1 MRLFPLAGLP
11 FVAVAAL
18 AQAPNITPA
27 GDPSVKSDTIYR
39 LAVDPKA
46 HPDDPFIYLLDDGVV
61 RVEPDGRTVRTYR
74 QVVQILTQDGVEDW
88 AEQSF
93 GYNASREKLRIN
105 WIRVVKPD
113 GTVISDGPSHEQ
125 ESLSPVALSA
135 PVYSDGKVRRVS
147 LAGVAPGTIVDYSYT
162 TERFQPPLPGDFYS
176 AWSVYTSRL
185 TRRSRYIVDMPE
197 NYHPRIQEKNLR
209 FKTQVT
215 VAKGRRV
222 YTWATQNVPR
232 VEREPFAG
240 SPDTVFSHIE
250 MAGTTT
256 WEDIARWYAG
266 LAKDRFDV
274 TPALEAKLT
283 ELVAGSKTLDDSLRA
298 VHRWVAQDIRYVSLS
313 LGIGG
318 YQPRQPAAVLDTKYG
333 DCKDKATL
341 FIALA
346 RRMGVTAYP
355 LLLSSSGDA
364 DSTLP
369 SINQFDHMIAAIV
382 RPGKPGY
389 QFLDLTAE
397 LVPFGLLPP
406 AEQGGF
412 ALVVKPD
419 GSDDHVVLP
428 EAPVLDNRE
437 VSTITGALSPDGMFS
452 GRLEELATGNRQYG
466 LRDNFTQ
473 RFDST
478 QQNRLARNIANAVF
492 AGAAGDSLSLFDGR
506 DLTIEP
512 RLALAIHNGRATSS
526 AGGTDIFTLPIRTYQ
541 LRGVA
546 ADLRA
551 RGARKFPINA
561 AAVSGEG
568 VDEDNVEVTLPEGWH
583 ARLPKDVDVP
593 SDWGHYEA
601 HYSQTGRVL
610 KVTRRMTGARGVYP
624 PDRVNDLITWLEAVS
639 ADDAKYIVLEHG
651 N

>member
-1 MRLFPLAGLP
+1 MRPFALVGLP

-18 AQAPNITPA
+18 AQAPNITPS

-39 LAVDPKA
+39 LAVDPKT
-46 HPDDPFIYLLDDGVV
+46 HPDDPYIFLLDDGVV
-61 RVEPDGRTVRTYR
+61 RVESDGRTVRTYR

-93 GYNASREKLRIN
+93 GYDASREKLRIN

-113 GTVISDGPSHEQ
+113 GTVISDGASHEQ

-162 TERFQPPLPGDFYS
+162 TERFQAPLPGDFSS
-176 AWSVYTSRL
+176 AWSVHTGRF
-185 TRRSRYIVDMPE
+185 TRRSRLVVDMPE
-197 NYHPRIQEKNLR
+197 NYHPRIQEQNLR

-215 VAKGRRV
+215 LAKGRRV
-222 YTWATQNVPR
+222 YVWATQDVPR
-232 VEREPFAG
+232 IEREPFAG
-240 SPDTVFSHIE
+240 SPDTVFSHIQ
-250 MAGTTT
+250 MVGTTT
-256 WEDIARWYAG
+256 WEDVARWYAG
-266 LAKDRFDV
+266 LAKDRFEI
-274 TPALEAKLT
+274 TPALDAKLA
-283 ELVAGSKTLDDSLRA
+283 ELVAGSKTLEDSLRA

-355 LLLSSSGDA
+355 LLLSSSADA

-369 SINQFDHMIAAIV
+369 SINQFDHMIAAV
-382 RPGKPGY
+382 VWPGRPGY
-389 QFLDLTAE
+389 QFLDLTAD

-406 AEQGGF
+406 SEQGGF
-412 ALVVKPD
+412 ALVVRPD

-428 EAPVLDNRE
+428 EAPVADNRE
-437 VSTITGALSPDGMFS
+437 VSHITGALSPDGMFS
-452 GRLEELATGNRQYG
+452 GRLEESATGNRQYG
-466 LRDNFTQ
+466 LRDNF
-473 RFDST
+473 RSRPDST
-478 QQNRLARNIANAVF
+478 EQKRLARNIANAVF

-506 DLTIEP
+506 DLTIQP
-512 RLALAIHNGRATSS
+512 RLAVAIHNGRATSS

-541 LRGVA
+541 LRGMA
-546 ADLRA
+546 ADLQS
-551 RGARKFPINA
+551 RGERKFPLSA
-561 AAVSGEG
+561 PAVSGEG
-568 VDEDNVEVTLPEGWH
+568 VDEDNVDITLPEGWH
-583 ARLPKDVDVP
+583 ARLPKDVDLP

-601 HYSQTGRVL
+601 HYSQSGRVL
-610 KVTRRMTGARGVYP
+610 KVTRRMTGARGVFP
-624 PDRVNDLITWLEAVS
+624 PSRVNDLITWLEAVS

>member
-1 MRLFPLAGLP
+1 MRHFPLAGLP

-18 AQAPNITPA
+18 AQAPNITPS

-39 LAVDPKA
+39 LAIDPKT
-46 HPDDPFIYLLDDGVV
+46 HPDDPYIFLLDDGVV
-61 RVEPDGRTVRTYR
+61 RVEPDGRTIRTYR
-74 QVVQILTQDGVEDW
+74 QVIQILTQDGVEDW

-162 TERFQPPLPGDFYS
+162 TERFQAPLPGDFYS

-185 TRRSRYIVDMPE
+185 TRRSRLIVDMPE

-215 VAKGRRV
+215 VVKGRRI
-222 YTWATQNVPR
+222 YMWAMQDVPR

-250 MAGTTT
+250 MVGTTT

-266 LAKDRFDV
+266 LAKDRFAI
-274 TPALEAKLT
+274 TPALDAKLT
-283 ELVAGSKTLDDSLRA
+283 ELVAGSKTLEDSLRA

-341 FIALA
+341 FIAMA

-382 RPGKPGY
+382 WPGKPGY

-428 EAPVLDNRE
+428 EAAVADNRE

-466 LRDNFTQ
+466 LRDNFTT

-492 AGAAGDSLSLFDGR
+492 SGAAGDSLLLFDGR
-506 DLTIEP
+506 DLTVQP
-512 RLALAIHNGRATSS
+512 HLALAIHNGRATSS

-541 LRGVA
+541 LHGVA

-551 RGARKFPINA
+551 RGARKFPISA
-561 AAVSGEG
+561 PSVSGEG

-583 ARLPKDVDVP
+583 ARLPKDVDVK

-601 HYSQTGRVL
+601 HYSQSGRVL
-610 KVTRRMTGARGVYP
+610 KVTRRMTGARGVYAP
-624 PDRVNDLITWLEAVS
+624 GRVTDLITWLEAVS

>member
-1 MRLFPLAGLP
+1 MRIFPLAGLP

-18 AQAPNITPA
+18 GQAPNITPS

-39 LAVDPKA
+39 LAVDPKT
-46 HPDDPFIYLLDDGVV
+46 HPDDPYIYLLDDGVV
-61 RVEPDGRTVRTYR
+61 KVEPDGRTVRTYR
-74 QVVQILTQDGVEDW
+74 QVIQILNQDGVEDW

-93 GYNASREKLRIN
+93 GYDASREKLRIN

-162 TERFQPPLPGDFYS
+162 TERFGAPLPGDFYS
-176 AWSVYTSRL
+176 AWSVHTSRL
-185 TRRSRYIVDMPE
+185 TRRSRLVVDMPE
-197 NYHPRIQEKNLR
+197 SYHPRIQEHNLR
-209 FKTQVT
+209 FKPQVT
-215 VAKGRRV
+215 VAKGRRTYV
-222 YTWATQNVPR
+222 WATQEVPR
-232 VEREPFAG
+232 IEREPFAG
-240 SPDTVFSHIE
+240 SPDTVYSRIE

-256 WEDIARWYAG
+256 WEDVARWFAG
-266 LAKDRFDV
+266 LAKDRFAM
-274 TPALEAKLT
+274 TPALDAKLT
-283 ELVAGSKTLDDSLRA
+283 ELVAGSKTLEDSLRA

-318 YQPRQPAAVLDTKYG
+318 YQPRQPAAVLETKYG

-355 LLLSSSGDA
+355 LLLNSSGGA

-369 SINQFDHMIAAIV
+369 SINQFDHMIAAV
-382 RPGKPGY
+382 VWPGRPGY

-412 ALVVKPD
+412 ALVVRPD
-419 GSDDHVVLP
+419 GSDEHVVLP
-428 EAPVLDNRE
+428 EAPILDNRE
-437 VSTITGALSPDGMFS
+437 IARLTGVLSPDGMVN
-452 GRLEELATGNRQYG
+452 GRLEEVATGNRQYG
-466 LRDNFTQ
+466 LRDNFTT

-478 QQNRLARNIANAVF
+478 QQDRLARNIANALF
-492 AGAAGDSLSLFDGR
+492 SGAAGDSLLLFDGR
-506 DLTIEP
+506 DLTVQP
-512 RLALAIHNGRATSS
+512 RVALAIHNGRATSS
-526 AGGTDIFTLPIRTYQ
+526 AGGTDIFTLPMHTYQ
-541 LRGVA
+541 LQGVA

-551 RGARKFPINA
+551 RGARQFPISA
-561 AAVSGEG
+561 PAVSGEG
-568 VDEDNVEVTLPEGWH
+568 VDEDNVEITLPDGWH
-583 ARLPKDVDVP
+583 ARLPKDVDLP

-610 KVTRRMTGARGVYP
+610 RVTRRMTGARGVYP
-624 PDRVNDLITWLEAVS
+624 PSRVADLITWLEAVS